1 VTTSI
6 ARKTTPPTTRR
17 FDPGRHRLV
26 RDRGGHRY
34 TFGTLRLRAG
44 KQARMG
50 VGEKIAC
57 HESDPNL
64 ATQSA
69 VVWPRAGTRHT
80 PDMSSGEMYYFSF
93 IG

>member
-6 ARKTTPPTTRR
+6 ARKTTTPTTRR

-34 TFGTLRLRAG
+34 TFGTLRSRAG

-50 VGEKIAC
+50 VGEKMALRW
-57 HESDPNL
+57 ESARKAEGTGRKWRVRDL
-64 ATQSA
+64 AAQLA
-69 VVWPRAGTRHT
+69 A
-80 PDMSSGEMYYFSF
+80 
-93 IG
+93 